1 MPARIQP
8 ATESAGI
15 ADQLQRAFYG
25 SAWHGPAAMEILEDV
40 DAITA
45 AAKPIENV
53 HSIWELLLHVAVW
66 DGAALTR
73 LAGSKCQPTGDANF
87 PRVTRPTEA
96 AWRKAV
102 SDAKRTHDKL
112 VRTVSGLS
120 DERLRDRVPGKRYNF
135 YHMLHGIAQHE
146 LYHAGQMAIL
156 KKAVVRRKRRD
167 SLSGCPVVQRTR
179 RDSLLGCPVER
190 SSTAFLL

>member
-1 MPARIQP
+1 MQTRTRAL
-8 ATESAGI
+8 TECTGI

-25 SAWHGPAAMEILEDV
+25 SAWHGPAIMEILEDI
-40 DAITA
+40 DALTA
-45 AAKPIENV
+45 AAKPIANV

-73 LAGSKCQPTGDANF
+73 LSESKCQPTGHQKF
-87 PRVTRPTEA
+87 PEA
-96 AWRKAV
+96 AWRRAV

-120 DERLRDRVPGKRYNF
+120 EERLRDRVPGKRYNF

-156 KKAVVRRKRRD
+156 KKAA
-167 SLSGCPVVQRTR
+167 
-179 RDSLLGCPVER
+179 LG
-190 SSTAFLL
+190 